1 MFSETHRLVNYSS
14 ILEMYLESA
23 YFAHEFERFRDRH
36 IGFCS
41 RNGRQYEFRSDS
53 YAVYFQKIGAQ
64 AIDVAL
70 LQKMTDGMIGKC
82 FNSGYSTKQLFVI
95 LMGLLVEVDEAQLMQ
110 LEDPRCSFYSQ
121 TLLTQFM
128 RGVRAEETAP
138 ILDMP
143 ISDTEKE
150 NRIRAL
156 HGEETYKLTTSRF
169 HNGKIEKT
177 CVDAQRMPDG
187 SFFDNVLGS
196 IFKCCAYLRYVT
208 LYFL

>member
-1 MFSETHRLVNYSS
+1 MFSETHRLVNYRS

-70 LQKMTDGMIGKC
+70 SQKMTDGMIGKY
-82 FNSGYSTKQLFVI
+82 FNSRYSTKQLFVI
-95 LMGLLVEVDEAQLMQ
+95 LMGLLVEIDEAQLMQ
-110 LEDPRCSFYSQ
+110 LEDPRCFFYSE

-143 ISDTEKE
+143 VSDTEKE

-156 HGEETYKLTTSRF
+156 HREETYKLTTSRF

-177 CVDAQRMPDG
+177 CVDAQRIPDG
-187 SFFDNVLGS
+187 SFLDNDGAIYKSLHNHYFGQ
-196 IFKCCAYLRYVT
+196 YL
-208 LYFL
+208 

>member
-1 MFSETHRLVNYSS
+1 MFSETHRPVNYRS
-14 ILEMYLESA
+14 ILTIYLESA
-23 YFAHEFERFRDRH
+23 YFTCEFEKFRSRH
-36 IGFCS
+36 LGFCS

-53 YAVYFQKIGAQ
+53 YAVYSQKIGAQ

-70 LQKMTDGMIGKC
+70 SKKMTGGMIRKY

-110 LEDPRCSFYSQ
+110 LEDPRCSFYSE

-128 RGVRAEETAP
+128 RGVQAEETAP
-138 ILDMP
+138 ILDVP

-156 HGEETYKLTTSRF
+156 HGKETYKLAASYF
-169 HNGKIEKT
+169 YKGKIKKA
-177 CVDAQRMPDG
+177 CVDARRMPDG
-187 SFFDNVLGS
+187 SFLDDEGAIYKSLHND
-196 IFKCCAYLRYVT
+196 
-208 LYFL
+208 YFR

>member
-1 MFSETHRLVNYSS
+1 MFSETHRLVNYRS
-14 ILEMYLESA
+14 ILTIYLESA
-23 YFAHEFERFRDRH
+23 YFTCEVEKFSSRH
-36 IGFCS
+36 LGFCS

-53 YAVYFQKIGAQ
+53 YAVYSQKIGAQ

-70 LQKMTDGMIGKC
+70 SKKMTGGMIRKY

-110 LEDPRCSFYSQ
+110 LEDPRCSFYSE

-128 RGVRAEETAP
+128 RGVQAEETAP
-138 ILDMP
+138 ILDVP

-156 HGEETYKLTTSRF
+156 HGKETYKLAASYF
-169 HNGKIEKT
+169 YKGKIKKA
-177 CVDAQRMPDG
+177 CVDARRMPDG
-187 SFFDNVLGS
+187 SFLDDEGAIYKSLHND
-196 IFKCCAYLRYVT
+196 
-208 LYFL
+208 YFR

>member
-1 MFSETHRLVNYSS
+1 MFSETHRPVNYRS

-23 YFAHEFERFRDRH
+23 YFAHEFERFRNRH

-70 LQKMTDGMIGKC
+70 LQKMTDGMIGKY

-110 LEDPRCSFYSQ
+110 LGDPRCSFYSQ

-128 RGVRAEETAP
+128 RGYALKKP
-138 ILDMP
+138 PQFLICQY
-143 ISDTEKE
+143 
-150 NRIRAL
+150 RIRKKRTAS
-156 HGEETYKLTTSRF
+156 GRCT
-169 HNGKIEKT
+169 GKQNT
-177 CVDAQRMPDG
+177 
-187 SFFDNVLGS
+187 N
-196 IFKCCAYLRYVT
+196 
-208 LYFL
+208 

>member
-1 MFSETHRLVNYSS
+1 MFSETHRLVNYRS
-14 ILEMYLESA
+14 ILTIYLESA
-23 YFAHEFERFRDRH
+23 YFTCEFEKFRSRH
-36 IGFCS
+36 LGFCS

-53 YAVYFQKIGAQ
+53 YAVYSQKIGAQ

-70 LQKMTDGMIGKC
+70 SKKMTGGMIRKY

-110 LEDPRCSFYSQ
+110 LEDPRCSFYSE

-128 RGVRAEETAP
+128 RGVQAEETAP
-138 ILDMP
+138 ILDVP

-156 HGEETYKLTTSRF
+156 HGKETYQLAASYFYK
-169 HNGKIEKT
+169 GKIKKA
-177 CVDAQRMPDG
+177 CVDARRMPDG
-187 SFFDNVLGS
+187 SFLDDEGAIYKSLHND
-196 IFKCCAYLRYVT
+196 
-208 LYFL
+208 YFR

>member
-1 MFSETHRLVNYSS
+1 MFSETHRLVNYRS
-14 ILEMYLESA
+14 ILTIYLESA
-23 YFAHEFERFRDRH
+23 YFTCEFEKFRSRH
-36 IGFCS
+36 LGFCS

-53 YAVYFQKIGAQ
+53 YAVYSQKIGAQ

-70 LQKMTDGMIGKC
+70 SKKMTGGMIRKY

-110 LEDPRCSFYSQ
+110 LEDPRCSFYSE

-128 RGVRAEETAP
+128 RGVQAEETAP
-138 ILDMP
+138 ILDVP

-156 HGEETYKLTTSRF
+156 HGKETYKLAASYF
-169 HNGKIEKT
+169 YKGKIKKA
-177 CVDAQRMPDG
+177 CVDARRMPDG
-187 SFFDNVLGS
+187 SFLDDEGAIYKSLHND
-196 IFKCCAYLRYVT
+196 
-208 LYFL
+208 YFR

>member
-95 LMGLLVEVDEAQLMQ
+95 LMGLLVEADEAQLMQ
-110 LEDPRCSFYSQ
+110 LEDPRCSFCSRSSCVVYA
-121 TLLTQFM
+121 LKKPPQFL
-128 RGVRAEETAP
+128 
-138 ILDMP
+138 ICQY
-143 ISDTEKE
+143 
-150 NRIRAL
+150 RIRKKRTASGRCTGKK
-156 HGEETYKLTTSRF
+156 HTS
-169 HNGKIEKT
+169 
-177 CVDAQRMPDG
+177 
-187 SFFDNVLGS
+187 
-196 IFKCCAYLRYVT
+196 
-208 LYFL
+208 

>member
-1 MFSETHRLVNYSS
+1 MRSLNIEHYSRPERRVFMFSETHRPVNYRS

-23 YFAHEFERFRDRH
+23 YFAHEFERFRNRH

-53 YAVYFQKIGAQ
+53 YAVYSQKIGAQ
-64 AIDVAL
+64 AIDMAL
-70 LQKMTDGMIGKC
+70 SQKMTDGLIGKY

-110 LEDPRCSFYSQ
+110 LEDPHCSFYSE

-128 RGVRAEETAP
+128 RGVRVEETAR
-138 ILDMP
+138 ILDMA

-156 HGEETYKLTTSRF
+156 HGEAKYEL
-169 HNGKIEKT
+169 IT
-177 CVDAQRMPDG
+177 C
-187 SFFDNVLGS
+187 
-196 IFKCCAYLRYVT
+196 
-208 LYFL
+208 

>member
-1 MFSETHRLVNYSS
+1 
-14 ILEMYLESA
+14 MYLESA

-187 SFFDNVLGS
+187 SFFDNG
-196 IFKCCAYLRYVT
+196 
-208 LYFL
+208 

>member
-1 MFSETHRLVNYSS
+1 MFSETHRLVNYRS

-23 YFAHEFERFRDRH
+23 YFAHDFERFRDRH

-53 YAVYFQKIGAQ
+53 YAVYSQKIGAQ

-70 LQKMTDGMIGKC
+70 SKKMTDGMIGKY
-82 FNSGYSTKQLFVI
+82 FNSGYNTKQLFVI

-110 LEDPRCSFYSQ
+110 LEDPRCSFYSE

-138 ILDMP
+138 ILDVP

-150 NRIRAL
+150 RRIRAL
-156 HGEETYKLTTSRF
+156 HGEAKYEL
-169 HNGKIEKT
+169 IT
-177 CVDAQRMPDG
+177 C
-187 SFFDNVLGS
+187 
-196 IFKCCAYLRYVT
+196 
-208 LYFL
+208 

>member
-1 MFSETHRLVNYSS
+1 MFSETHRPVNYRS
-14 ILEMYLESA
+14 ILEIYLESA
-23 YFAHEFERFRDRH
+23 YFTCEFEKFRSRH
-36 IGFCS
+36 LGFCS

-53 YAVYFQKIGAQ
+53 YAVYSQKIGAQ

-70 LQKMTDGMIGKC
+70 SKKMTGGMIRKY

-110 LEDPRCSFYSQ
+110 LEDPRCSFYSE

-128 RGVRAEETAP
+128 RGVQAEETAP
-138 ILDMP
+138 ILDVP

-156 HGEETYKLTTSRF
+156 HGKETYKLAASYF
-169 HNGKIEKT
+169 YKGKIKKA
-177 CVDAQRMPDG
+177 CVDARRMPDG
-187 SFFDNVLGS
+187 SFLDDEGAIYKSLHND
-196 IFKCCAYLRYVT
+196 
-208 LYFL
+208 YFR

>member
-1 MFSETHRLVNYSS
+1 MFSETHRLVNYRS

-23 YFAHEFERFRDRH
+23 YFAHEFERFRDR
-36 IGFCS
+36 
-41 RNGRQYEFRSDS
+41 QYEFRSDS
-53 YAVYFQKIGAQ
+53 YAVYSQKIGAQ

-70 LQKMTDGMIGKC
+70 SKKMTDGMIGKY

-110 LEDPRCSFYSQ
+110 LEDPRCSFYSE

-156 HGEETYKLTTSRF
+156 HGEAKYEL
-169 HNGKIEKT
+169 IT
-177 CVDAQRMPDG
+177 C
-187 SFFDNVLGS
+187 
-196 IFKCCAYLRYVT
+196 
-208 LYFL
+208 

>member
-1 MFSETHRLVNYSS
+1 MFSKTYRLVNYRS

-53 YAVYFQKIGAQ
+53 YAVYSQKIGAQ

-70 LQKMTDGMIGKC
+70 SQKMTDDLIGKY
-82 FNSGYSTKQLFVI
+82 FNSGYSTKQLFII

-110 LEDPRCSFYSQ
+110 LEDPRCSFYSE
-121 TLLTQFM
+121 TLLTQFT
-128 RGVRAEETAP
+128 RGVQAEETAQ
-138 ILDMP
+138 ILGMQ
-143 ISDTEKE
+143 ISDAGKE

-156 HGEETYKLTTSRF
+156 RGKETYQLAAS
-169 HNGKIEKT
+169 
-177 CVDAQRMPDG
+177 
-187 SFFDNVLGS
+187 
-196 IFKCCAYLRYVT
+196 
-208 LYFL
+208 YF